1 MSPRYL
7 SNDHNPG
14 QDVRLHLHC
23 MESRVERAPEIGKYT
38 SSSAKGLYPPSAYTA
53 YPDGEDVDES
63 NIGMNI
69 GMMNK
74 LGMRMNPTLV
84 FLEELKMNLKQLW

>member
-1 MSPRYL
+1 
-7 SNDHNPG
+7 
-14 QDVRLHLHC
+14 
-23 MESRVERAPEIGKYT
+23 
-38 SSSAKGLYPPSAYTA
+38 LYPPSAYTA